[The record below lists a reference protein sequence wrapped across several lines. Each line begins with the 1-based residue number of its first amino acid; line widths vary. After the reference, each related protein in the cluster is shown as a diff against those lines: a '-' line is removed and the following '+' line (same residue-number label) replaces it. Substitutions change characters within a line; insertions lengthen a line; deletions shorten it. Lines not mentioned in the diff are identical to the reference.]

1 MTTEQIISKRP
12 YIRYITYARQ
22 LEAST
27 VIEKKVSLIEMFLT
41 FNYVSHPIME
51 ITKNGRDFRMIV
63 CDNAMFVNSEL
74 LNTTMLI

>member
-12 YIRYITYARQ
+12 YIRFITYARQ

-41 FNYVSHPIME
+41 FNYVSRPIIE
-51 ITKNGRDFRMIV
+51 ITKNDRDFRMIV
-63 CDNAMFVNSEL
+63 CDNTMFVTTEL
-74 LNTTMLI
+74 LHKKMLI

>member
-12 YIRYITYARQ
+12 YIRCITYARQ

-41 FNYVSHPIME
+41 FNYVSYPIME
-51 ITKNGRDFRMIV
+51 ITKNDRDFRMIV

-74 LNTTMLI
+74 LNTKMLI